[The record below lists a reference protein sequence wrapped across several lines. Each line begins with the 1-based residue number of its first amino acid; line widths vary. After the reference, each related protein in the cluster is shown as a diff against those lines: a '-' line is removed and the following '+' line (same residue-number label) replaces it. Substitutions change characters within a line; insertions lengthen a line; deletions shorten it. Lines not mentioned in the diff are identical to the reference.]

1 MAASTTPAPVEE
13 TLAWEAQWAPRAA
26 ATAIV
31 AGLFTLGG
39 TVLQGAALRS
49 RPSVT
54 LSQGLHDAATPNNP
68 HGLLEPTLAYVDR
81 HMALLTIGQVLTALA
96 APLTALALI
105 YLFRAVR
112 ARQLSFGQ
120 GALIAV
126 AIGGVASLVGILVGQ
141 IAVDISVSN
150 FVSAADHSTQA
161 AHDALQPPIAIAA
174 GLIQFVG
181 HVALGLGFV
190 LIALNAMRVGLLT
203 RFMGVLGMITGAL
216 QILPIGGPLPVVQ
229 AFWLIML
236 SVLFLG
242 RWPNGQPPAWA
253 SGKAEP
259 WPSSADVRAQR
270 QKAMAARRGE
280 APPDDAEPAE
290 AEEPVPANGPSPS
303 TSATKRKRKR
313 R

>member
-1 MAASTTPAPVEE
+1 MAASTSPPPVEE

-39 TVLQGAALRS
+39 TILQGAALRS

-54 LSQGLHDAATPNNP
+54 LSQGLHDAGTPNNP
-68 HGLLEPTLAYVDR
+68 HGLLEPTLAYVDK
-81 HMALLTIGQVLTALA
+81 HMALLTLGQVLTALA

-126 AIGGVASLVGILVGQ
+126 AIGGVASLIGILVGQ

-203 RFMGVLGMITGAL
+203 RFMGVLGIMAGVFLAFPFFSI
-216 QILPIGGPLPVVQ
+216 PIVQ
-229 AFWLIML
+229 AFWLVAVGL
-236 SVLFLG
+236 LFLG
-242 RWPNGQPPAWA
+242 RFPNGSPPAWET
-253 SGKAEP
+253 GRAEP
-259 WPSSADVRAQR
+259 WPTRQEMLEQQGRAPAPAKGPPPPVADTVP
-270 QKAMAARRGE
+270 E
-280 APPDDAEPAE
+280 APERPTHPRSKKKK
-290 AEEPVPANGPSPS
+290 G
-303 TSATKRKRKR
+303 R

>member
-1 MAASTTPAPVEE
+1 MAAATPVPVEE

-39 TVLQGAALRS
+39 TILQGAALRS

-54 LSQGLHDAATPNNP
+54 LSQGLHDAATPGNP
-68 HGLLEPTLAYVDR
+68 HGLLEPTLAYVDK
-81 HMALLTIGQVLTALA
+81 HMALLTLGQVLTALA

-105 YLFRAVR
+105 YVFRAVR
-112 ARQLSFGQ
+112 ARQPTFGQ

-150 FVSAADHSTQA
+150 FVSAADHSTLA

-181 HVALGLGFV
+181 HIALGLGFV

-203 RFMGVLGMITGAL
+203 RFMGVLGIMAGVFLAFPFFSI
-216 QILPIGGPLPVVQ
+216 PIVQ
-229 AFWLIML
+229 AFWLVAAGL
-236 SVLFLG
+236 LFLG
-242 RWPNGQPPAWA
+242 RFPNGSPPAWETGR
-253 SGKAEP
+253 SEP
-259 WPSSADVRAQR
+259 WPTRQEMLEQQGRAGAPA
-270 QKAMAARRGE
+270 KTPPPPAAGTLPE
-280 APPDDAEPAE
+280 APERPAH
-290 AEEPVPANGPSPS
+290 PRSKKKKG
-303 TSATKRKRKR
+303 R

>member
-203 RFMGVLGMITGAL
+203 RFMGVLGIMAGVFLAFPFFSI
-216 QILPIGGPLPVVQ
+216 PIVQ
-229 AFWLIML
+229 AFWLVAAGL
-236 SVLFLG
+236 LFLG
-242 RWPNGQPPAWA
+242 RFPNGSPPAWET
-253 SGKAEP
+253 GRAEP
-259 WPSSADVRAQR
+259 WPTRQELLEQQGRA
-270 QKAMAARRGE
+270 AAPAKVPPPPATDALPDAPERPAHPRSKKKKGRR
-280 APPDDAEPAE
+280 
-290 AEEPVPANGPSPS
+290 
-303 TSATKRKRKR
+303 
-313 R
+313 